1 MKCKGVRRE
10 FGEKKNIS
18 KKTKEK
24 DIKNARV
31 KVKES
36 KEKEDKR

>member
-10 FGEKKNIS
+10 FGKKNIS
-18 KKTKEK
+18 KKGKEK
-24 DIKNARV
+24 VIKNARV